1 MAASQKG
8 TSVKIRWTKLVKT
21 ATMNTYFVALIVAPR
36 YVYLGEQGNFHP
48 VAKRQLFTRYGHMP
62 FGSTRGFN
70 TFLENWA
77 IPVEARA
84 DAAETPQSFFNRSE
98 YAADEPKRA

>member
-8 TSVKIRWTKLVKT
+8 TSVKIRWTKFVKT
-21 ATMNTYFVALIVAPR
+21 ATMITHFVALIVGPR
-36 YVYLGEQGNFHP
+36 YVYLGEQGNSHP
-48 VAKRQLFTRYGHMP
+48 VAKRQLSTRYGHMP
-62 FGSTRGFN
+62 FGSTQEFD

-77 IPVEARA
+77 I
-84 DAAETPQSFFNRSE
+84 PQSFFNRSE